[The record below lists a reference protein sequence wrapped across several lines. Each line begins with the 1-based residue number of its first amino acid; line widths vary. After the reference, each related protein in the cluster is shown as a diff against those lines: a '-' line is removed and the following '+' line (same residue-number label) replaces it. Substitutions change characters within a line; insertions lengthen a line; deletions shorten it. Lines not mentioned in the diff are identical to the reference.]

1 MGLKVEQ
8 SMSPR
13 SLEKELIEEFI
24 NFTGIL
30 PKLNKI
36 NK

>member
-1 MGLKVEQ
+1 
-8 SMSPR
+8 MSPR

-24 NFTGIL
+24 NFTGML
-30 PKLNKI
+30 PELNKI

>member
-1 MGLKVEQ
+1 MSIKQTV
-8 SMSPR
+8 SPR
-13 SLEKELIEEFI
+13 SLEKELIKEFI

-30 PKLNKI
+30 PELNKI